1 MALPPAGQRVAHQFH
16 SDDELAGDLPGTE
29 DEHAVRMIEG
39 CSQTAFTLK
48 TLAVDVAPAL
58 GREHLERHTPAGL
71 DFLGLVDHAHP
82 ALAKQCHGAIRAEDA
97 AWRQRVW
104 PAIRRVGA
112 FARLIGQ
119 GQRFEAGS
127 DRPAS
132 SRDASAAPS
141 V

>member
-1 MALPPAGQRVAHQFH
+1 
-16 SDDELAGDLPGTE
+16 
-29 DEHAVRMIEG
+29 MIEG
-39 CSQTAFTLK
+39 RGQTAFTLK

-58 GREHLERHTPAGL
+58 GREHLERHSPAGL
-71 DFLGLVDHAHP
+71 DFLGFVDHAHP

-119 GQRFEAGS
+119 GQRFEAEPIVRRRVGTLL
-127 DRPAS
+127 RPRRFDCVS
-132 SRDASAAPS
+132 HGRIDARRLMWTVARKP
-141 V
+141 VG